1 MSALTQQAERTVD
14 AIACSDS
21 SLATAPGGGAHLP
34 ELVRRYLARSL
45 STDAQVPASVRVQQS
60 GEMRQRP
67 DGRATSFR
75 ATQTFA
81 VDHVAFSWRARFPL
95 VGPLALTVV
104 DEFADGSGRLRL
116 SLLGI
121 PLRTMTG
128 PETNVGEAMRYLS
141 ELPWAPHAMS
151 ANRDLSWREVN
162 ARTVEV
168 SMSLDGST
176 AAVALSF
183 DDDGDIVGATGMR
196 PFPVGK
202 AFVPT
207 PWGGDFSNYASFNG
221 TRVPTYGQ
229 AWWELPEGR
238 FVYWSATHHRAATG
252 ESSLSCEH
260 DLRSQVARAG
270 RPDLSRPPLAGYP
283 RAWSR
288 GA

>member
-1 MSALTQQAERTVD
+1 MSALAQRAERTVD
-14 AIACSDS
+14 AIAGSDS
-21 SLATAPGGGAHLP
+21 SLASAPGGGAHLP

-45 STDAQVPASVRVQQS
+45 SADAQVPASVRVQQS

-67 DGRATSFR
+67 DGRAMSFR
-75 ATQTFA
+75 ATQDFA

-121 PLRTMTG
+121 PLRTMMG

-141 ELPWAPHAMS
+141 ELAWAPHAMF

-168 SMSLDGST
+168 SMSLDGSI

-183 DDDGDIVGATGMR
+183 DDAGDIVGATGMR
-196 PFPVGK
+196 PFPIGK

-207 PWGGDFSNYASFNG
+207 SWGGDFSDYASFDG

-238 FVYWSATHHRAATG
+238 FVYWSSHITGLQQVKAA
-252 ESSLSCEH
+252 
-260 DLRSQVARAG
+260 
-270 RPDLSRPPLAGYP
+270 
-283 RAWSR
+283 
-288 GA
+288 

>member
-1 MSALTQQAERTVD
+1 M
-14 AIACSDS
+14 
-21 SLATAPGGGAHLP
+21 
-34 ELVRRYLARSL
+34 
-45 STDAQVPASVRVQQS
+45 RVQQS

-75 ATQTFA
+75 ATQDFT

-121 PLRTMTG
+121 PLRTMMG
-128 PETNVGEAMRYLS
+128 PETNLGEAMRYLG

-196 PFPVGK
+196 PLRVGK

-207 PWGGDFSNYASFNG
+207 PWGGDFSNYASVNG
-221 TRVPTYGQ
+221 TRIPTYGQ

-238 FVYWSATHHRAATG
+238 FVYWAGQITALQLVQAA
-252 ESSLSCEH
+252 
-260 DLRSQVARAG
+260 
-270 RPDLSRPPLAGYP
+270 
-283 RAWSR
+283 
-288 GA
+288 